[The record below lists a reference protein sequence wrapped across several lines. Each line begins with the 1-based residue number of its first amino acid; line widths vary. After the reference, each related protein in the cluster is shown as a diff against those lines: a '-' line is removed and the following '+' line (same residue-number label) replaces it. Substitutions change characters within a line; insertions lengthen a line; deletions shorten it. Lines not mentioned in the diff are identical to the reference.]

1 MTVYLLL
8 VALLVVERLFELALS
23 RRNAARARDR
33 GAIEVGREHFRLMA
47 AVHVLF
53 LAACLVEPP
62 LQDRHPWPVVSELA
76 LVGVA
81 ASQALRYWAVYTLG
95 DRWNVRILVIPGA
108 SPITAGPYR
117 FVRHPNYLAVAIEL
131 LCVPLVGGAWLTAV
145 AFSLANAAL
154 LRVRIQQ
161 EEEALGEG
169 WARSFADKPRF
180 LPRRR
185 NSPRGRGADQAPSHD
200 AESSSI
206 GQP

>member
-1 MTVYLLL
+1 MTAYRLLI
-8 VALLVVERLFELALS
+8 ALLVVERIFELALS
-23 RRNAARARDR
+23 LRNAARARAR
-33 GAIEVGREHFRLMA
+33 GAVEVGRGHFRLMA
-47 AVHVLF
+47 AVHSLF

-62 LQDRHPWPVVSELA
+62 LQGWPPLPIVSQVA

-81 ASQALRYWAVYTLG
+81 AAQALRYWAVVTLG

-108 SPITAGPYR
+108 APVTAGPYR

-145 AFSLANAAL
+145 AFSLANAAV
-154 LRVRIQQ
+154 LRVRIRH
-161 EEEALGEG
+161 EEEALGAG

-185 NSPRGRGADQAPSHD
+185 RSATPRPT
-200 AESSSI
+200 
-206 GQP
+206 P

>member
-1 MTVYLLL
+1 MTAYRLLI
-8 VALLVVERLFELALS
+8 ALLVVERIFELALS
-23 RRNAARARDR
+23 LRNASRARAR
-33 GAIEVGREHFRLMA
+33 GAVEVGRGHFRLMA
-47 AVHVLF
+47 AVHALF

-62 LQDRHPWPVVSELA
+62 LLGRHPWPIVSHVA
-76 LVGVA
+76 LVGA
-81 ASQALRYWAVYTLG
+81 AAAQALRYWAVSTLG

-108 SPITAGPYR
+108 APVTAGPYR

-154 LRVRIQQ
+154 LRTRIRQ
-161 EEEALGEG
+161 EEEALGAG

-185 NSPRGRGADQAPSHD
+185 RSAAPRPSL
-200 AESSSI
+200 
-206 GQP
+206 